1 MEVRPNEPKFC
12 AICGLTKTTL
22 SKGVPSDASKA
33 VASAPNPGGGLLW
46 PVPAAA
52 AAPPPAAA
60 AAAATYLLCT
70 TVVAGVARACTA
82 AHPARTAR
90 QTPHETD
97 AFIFN
102 RFNEWLKLTTLIIV
116 AMSLIRFN
124 LEVY

>member
-1 MEVRPNEPKFC
+1 M
-12 AICGLTKTTL
+12 
-22 SKGVPSDASKA
+22 PSDASKA

-52 AAPPPAAA
+52 AAPPP
-60 AAAATYLLCT
+60 AATYLLCT

-97 AFIFN
+97 AFIF
-102 RFNEWLKLTTLIIV
+102 FLTGL
-116 AMSLIRFN
+116 MN
-124 LEVY
+124 G